1 MTHIQS
7 EAPDWVS
14 VEFSCES
21 WRRPGIEWDLGE
33 LVDVA
38 VSTSTATS
46 VCEFAGHLLDLVL
59 PSVTLRAS
67 EVVLVGSDGGLHHGC
82 GSSDAGLLAWAVSR
96 VWEANAAPGG
106 LLKGVTRAEAW
117 ESPSGGD
124 AIACVPLAQGD
135 DLNAVIAVWLA
146 AGDIDTTMQC
156 IARLTL
162 AQRLWSGMPTA
173 AVESCREGATSQM
186 FDTLTP
192 RQLEILHAM
201 SLGRT
206 NRQIA
211 RQIGFSESTVRLES
225 MAIYRHFGVHSRE
238 DAVQAARE
246 SGSL

>member
-1 MTHIQS
+1 M
-7 EAPDWVS
+7 
-14 VEFSCES
+14 
-21 WRRPGIEWDLGE
+21 
-33 LVDVA
+33 
-38 VSTSTATS
+38 
-46 VCEFAGHLLDLVL
+46 
-59 PSVTLRAS
+59 
-67 EVVLVGSDGGLHHGC
+67 
-82 GSSDAGLLAWAVSR
+82 
-96 VWEANAAPGG
+96 
-106 LLKGVTRAEAW
+106 TRAEAW
-117 ESPSGGD
+117 ESSSGGD
-124 AIACVPLAQGD
+124 AIACVPLAQAD

-146 AGDIDTTMQC
+146 ADDIDTTMRC

-162 AQRLWSGMPTA
+162 AQRLWSGLPTA
-173 AVESCREGATSQM
+173 VVESSREGFTPQT

-192 RQLEILHAM
+192 RQVEILHAM